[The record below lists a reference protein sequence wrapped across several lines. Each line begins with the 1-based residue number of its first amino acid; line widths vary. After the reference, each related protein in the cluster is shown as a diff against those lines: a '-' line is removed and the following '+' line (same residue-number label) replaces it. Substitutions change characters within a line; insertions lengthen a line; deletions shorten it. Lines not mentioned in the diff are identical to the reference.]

1 MPILPQHTKSRG
13 EIKGWKSY
21 GACPNFPQLAKGL
34 PRPEQVSKALR
45 ATDEITFVFTP
56 PESYWF
62 KVQVTQ
68 VTEKSHS
75 D

>member
-1 MPILPQHTKSRG
+1 MEKLRG
-13 EIKGWKSY
+13 LSKFSP
-21 GACPNFPQLAKGL
+21 ASKGL

-45 ATDEITFVFTP
+45 ATDEVTFVFTP

-68 VTEKSHS
+68 VPEKSHS